1 MYMKRFIFSL
11 LRARRVPVETPKDTQ
26 KQVLEARVGI
36 EPA

>member
-1 MYMKRFIFSL
+1 MDVKHFIFSV
-11 LRARRVPVETPKDTQ
+11 LRAGRGRVETPKDTQ